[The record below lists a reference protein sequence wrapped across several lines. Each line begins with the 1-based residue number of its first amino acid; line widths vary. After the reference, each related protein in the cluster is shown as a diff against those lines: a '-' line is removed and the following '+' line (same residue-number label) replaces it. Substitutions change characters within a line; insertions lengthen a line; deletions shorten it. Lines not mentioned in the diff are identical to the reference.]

1 MGAALSELH
10 PWTEP
15 IDVIVRWRRFA
26 LVGTASMWAA
36 IVLGALFWPRT
47 IVCEATLALPN
58 VSYADE
64 KRPEDQP
71 ERLPK
76 PGIPVG
82 VYKKLESSIADA
94 ELLTAAFK
102 DKLSEKELRDLREN
116 LKRLASPLT
125 SGARDEIAR
134 TERDDTVTGVRLT
147 YSHRDAEKAEMVLTT
162 LATLI
167 GDQVA
172 TLIAQDRIEAAV
184 LESTTAARAALA
196 QKLDLAAKN
205 ESLGALASDLRKLAA
220 GVPASGDSRREVVD
234 VNKGGYRFLPPALQV
249 VGAKALEAD
258 NSHEIRL
265 AEWHFR
271 VESIRVAF
279 FRRLDSRI
287 RESAQHSETGIIQ
300 DLPSLIDSE
309 AKAFLSQRSGAE
321 ADHLRAEVEGL
332 RDVLQSHRATTT
344 FVQRPSRRT
353 MARTPWIVTAL
364 VASALAVLLTA
375 LLGESWLRYHQETSS
390 VA

>member
-1 MGAALSELH
+1 M
-10 PWTEP
+10 
-15 IDVIVRWRRFA
+15 
-26 LVGTASMWAA
+26 
-36 IVLGALFWPRT
+36 
-47 IVCEATLALPN
+47 ALPN